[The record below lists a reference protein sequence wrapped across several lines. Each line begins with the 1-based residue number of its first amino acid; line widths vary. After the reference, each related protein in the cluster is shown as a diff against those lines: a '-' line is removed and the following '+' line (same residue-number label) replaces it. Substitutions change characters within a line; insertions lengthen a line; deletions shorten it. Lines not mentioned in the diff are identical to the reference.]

1 MKATVYEMI
10 GLMSGTSLDGLDI
23 AHVRFHFEEDSD
35 VGFELL
41 HSKSVPYP
49 DELVQQLSHADQ
61 LTLSGAMLLDKAI
74 GLFYADEINRFI
86 QENNISKADISAIA
100 SHGQTILHQPSNGFT
115 LQIGCGT
122 TLAYHTGIKVVND
135 FRTMDVVAGGQG
147 APLVPIGDFDL
158 FRDKADAFLN
168 IGGFTNISFKQDG
181 AILAFDVTPGN
192 LPLNKLA
199 ASRGL
204 PFDKD
209 GELARSGDINFFLLD
224 LLNTLPYYEENAPK
238 SLGTEWLEEH
248 FYPLIKFDKEI
259 ENNLRTVTEHIGN
272 QVGNALNNTGVQ
284 TVLVTGGGAKNAFL
298 MERIRSYFN
307 GNIIVP
313 EVELIDFKEA
323 LIFAYLG
330 ALYLQGK
337 PNALCSVTGAQRNTS
352 GGVLHL
358 P

>member
-1 MKATVYEMI
+1 MEATANEMI

-23 AHVRFHFEEDSD
+23 AHVRFHFSDDSH
-35 VGFELL
+35 VEFELL
-41 HSKSVPYP
+41 HCKTVPYS
-49 DELVQQLSHADQ
+49 DELVQQLTQIDQ
-61 LTLSGAMLLDKAI
+61 LTLSAVLILDKAL
-74 GLFYADEINRFI
+74 GRFYADEINVFI
-86 QENNISKADISAIA
+86 QENQISKNQIAAIA

-122 TLAYHTGIKVVND
+122 TLAYYTGINVVND
-135 FRTMDVVAGGQG
+135 FRTKDVVAGGQG

-158 FRDKADAFLN
+158 FNDQAEAFLN
-168 IGGFTNISFKQDG
+168 IGGFTNVSFKKEGQ
-181 AILAFDVTPGN
+181 IIAFDIAPGN

-199 ASRGL
+199 SSKGL
-204 PFDKD
+204 PYDKD
-209 GELARSGDINFFLLD
+209 GELARSGEINFFLLD
-224 LLNTLPYYEENAPK
+224 LLNTLPYYAQEAPK

-248 FYPLIKFDKEI
+248 FYPLVKFDKEI
-259 ENNLRTVTEHIGN
+259 ENNLRTLTEHIGN
-272 QVGNALNNTGVQ
+272 QVGNALNDTGVE

-307 GNIIVP
+307 GELIVP
-313 EVELIDFKEA
+313 DATIIDFKEA
-323 LIFAYLG
+323 IIFAYLG
-330 ALYLQGK
+330 ALYLLGK

>member
-23 AHVRFHFEEDSD
+23 AHVRFHFGLDSH
-35 VGFELL
+35 VGFELM
-41 HSKSVPYP
+41 HSKTVPYP
-49 DELVQQLSHADQ
+49 AEFIQQLTRIDQ
-61 LTLSGAMLLDKAI
+61 LTLSGIMLLDKAL
-74 GLFYADEINRFI
+74 GHFYAYEINRFI
-86 QENNISKADISAIA
+86 QENNITKTHISAIA

-135 FRTMDVVAGGQG
+135 FRTKDVVAGGQG

-158 FRDKADAFLN
+158 FQDKADAFLN
-168 IGGFTNISFKQDG
+168 IGGFTNISFKKDG
-181 AILAFDVTPGN
+181 VITAFDVTPGN

-204 PFDKD
+204 SFDKD

-224 LLNTLPYYEENAPK
+224 LLNTLPYYEEEAPK

-259 ENNLRTVTEHIGN
+259 ENNLRTITEHIGI
-272 QVGNALNNTGVQ
+272 QVGNALNNTDAK

-298 MERIRSYFN
+298 IERIQSYFN
-307 GNIIVP
+307 GSIVVP
-313 EVELIDFKEA
+313 EAELIDFKEA

-330 ALYLQGK
+330 ALYLHGK